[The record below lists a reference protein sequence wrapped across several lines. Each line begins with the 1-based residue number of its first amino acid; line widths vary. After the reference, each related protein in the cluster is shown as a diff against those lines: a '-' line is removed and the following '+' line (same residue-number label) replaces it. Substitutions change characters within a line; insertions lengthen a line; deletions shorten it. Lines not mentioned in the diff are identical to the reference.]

1 MSEHKELVQ
10 DLQDCR
16 FSFGAGVAL
25 KPRDKVN
32 PFDKLMLDS
41 LEKAIAVLQGST
53 EDTVTISRELMG
65 KVVSDMGYWL
75 SDLGR
80 IGPLTTEEE
89 LKELRDALEKKQ

>member
-53 EDTVTISRELMG
+53 AE
-65 KVVSDMGYWL
+65 KVCKWEPENGLFYSKCFPDGVLYKYTYCSKCG
-75 SDLGR
+75 GR
-80 IGPLTTEEE
+80 IEQE
-89 LKELRDALEKKQ
+89 KER